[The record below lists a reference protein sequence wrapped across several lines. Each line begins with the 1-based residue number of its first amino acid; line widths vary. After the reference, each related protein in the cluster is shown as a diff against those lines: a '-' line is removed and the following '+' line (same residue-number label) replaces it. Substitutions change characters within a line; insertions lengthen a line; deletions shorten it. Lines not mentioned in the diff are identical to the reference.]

1 MTTVLVKGS
10 GPLDANLWAVGMC
23 PSREEIKAGHPFAN
37 PRGAGGL
44 LDLVLRQC
52 ALLRGEIRLENLF
65 EERPPRDDTSYFYID
80 TKKQYLN
87 DLGARHVERLRKLLD
102 EHHPNLIMALG
113 AEAMWIL
120 AGKRRITKWRG
131 SVLPC
136 ILVPG
141 LKVYATYHPEYVRK
155 HMQEKGQKKQE
166 RKSLNLLPIAIRDFE
181 RAAEQSA
188 TRDLPTPVRHITLP
202 QNLSDVT
209 RFIADIPS
217 GSEATVDIET
227 RPPGPIITR
236 LGICW
241 DPKAINAISI
251 PFIWEGRPYWTATE
265 FARIL
270 YALSVF
276 FLREDVQK
284 NFQGGMYD
292 LPILG
297 KFWGLRCAEGTVDD
311 TMVCHHAT
319 YPHLPKGLDFIAS
332 SYTWEP
338 YYKDDGKLWGKRVG
352 DHALSIYNGKD
363 VCVPREAWPI
373 ISQDCRQLGMWE
385 GYKRSMSYYPSLLA
399 MTMRGVKC
407 DMEKRE
413 ELRVL
418 FGDGA
423 EKCASEITNIMGR
436 PYKVSTAYTKDLVQL
451 LYVDMNLTPQYKGGK
466 LTTED
471 AALLRLKKHHPDNP
485 VIELVRRRRK
495 FLKLLSTNV
504 EMEVSADGRFHTTYN
519 PAGTT
524 TWRLSSSESPFGGGG
539 NLQNIPVRG
548 DEGGEIRKLFVADPG
563 KVLISADFSQAEA
576 REVAWLANE
585 KAEIDAFERGDD
597 IHGMSAID
605 LGLVPADTHPNAVKK
620 LFGKVVRDPAKG
632 MKHGYNYEIG
642 PRQLQTTL
650 LKDGFDFDYAACK
663 AALARIKLK
672 RPMIEGWKRLV
683 KAKIDTDRT
692 LITPLG
698 RKRVFYGRRGPDL
711 YRKAIAFVPQST
723 VGELLCIS
731 IREIHRELECKERIC
746 EILLNVHD
754 EVVVQAD
761 PSIVHRL
768 IPLMQE
774 LMMISHM
781 VNGRELTIPVDFKV
795 GPNWGELE
803 EYNA

>member
-1 MTTVLVKGS
+1 VTKVLVKGS
-10 GPLDANLWAVGMC
+10 GPLDSDLWFVGMA

-44 LDLVLRQC
+44 LDLVLRQVG
-52 ALLRGEIRLENLF
+52 LLRAEVRLENLF
-65 EERPPRDDTSYFYID
+65 EERPPRDDTGFFYID

-87 DLGARHVERLRKLLD
+87 DLGAQHVERLRRLLE
-102 EHHPNLIMALG
+102 EHRPNVVVALG
-113 AEAMWIL
+113 AEAMWVL

-131 SVLPC
+131 SLLPC
-136 ILVPG
+136 VLAPG
-141 LKVYATYHPEYVRK
+141 LKVYCTYHPEYVRK
-155 HMQEKGQKKQE
+155 HLQEKGQ
-166 RKSLNLLPIAIRDFE
+166 RKSEKKAMNLLPISIRDFQ
-181 RAAEQSA
+181 RVKEQSL
-188 TRDLPTPVRHITLP
+188 TPMFPTPNRNITLP
-202 QNLSDVT
+202 QTLTEVI
-209 RFIADIPS
+209 RFISEIPS
-217 GSEATVDIET
+217 GSTCTVDIET
-227 RPPGPIITR
+227 RPPGPLITR
-236 LGICW
+236 LGLCW
-241 DPKAINAISI
+241 DPLAVSAISI
-251 PFIWEGRPYWTATE
+251 PFIWEGRPYWTAGE
-265 FARIL
+265 FGRIL
-270 YALSVF
+270 FALSEL
-276 FLREDVQK
+276 FLRDDVQK

-297 KFWGLRCAEGTVDD
+297 KFWGLRCAQGTVDD

-338 YYKDDGKLWGKRVG
+338 YYKDDGKLWGKRIG

-399 MTMRGVKC
+399 MTIRGVKC

-418 FGDGA
+418 FSRGA
-423 EKCASEITNIMGR
+423 EECSVEIEKLMGR
-436 PYKVSTAYTKDLVQL
+436 SYQVSTAYTKDLVQL
-451 LYVDMNLTPQYKGGK
+451 LYVDMGLTPQYKGGK

-471 AALLRLKKHHPDNP
+471 AALLRLKRLHPTNP
-485 VIELVRRRRK
+485 VIELIRRRRK

-504 EMEVSADGRFHTTYN
+504 EMEVSKDGRFHTTYN

-548 DEGGEIRKLFVADPG
+548 EEGAEIRKLFIADPG

-585 KAEIDAFERGDD
+585 KAEIEAFLRGDD
-597 IHGMSAID
+597 IHGISAVD
-605 LGLVPADTHPNAVKK
+605 LGLVPPDTDPNDVRK
-620 LFGKVVRDPAKG
+620 LFGKEVRQPAKH
-632 MKHGYNYEIG
+632 MKYGYNYEIG
-642 PRQLQTTL
+642 PRQLQSRL
-650 LKDGFDFDYAACK
+650 LKEGFDFEYSECVNV
-663 AALARIKLK
+663 LAKIRMK
-672 RPMIEGWKRLV
+672 RPMIEGWKRQV

-692 LITPLG
+692 LVTPLG
-698 RKRVFYGRRGPDL
+698 RKRIFYGRRGPDL

-731 IREIHRELECKERIC
+731 IREIHSILECQERIC
-746 EILLNVHD
+746 EILLNIHD

-761 PSIVHRL
+761 PSDVQRL
-768 IPLMQE
+768 IPMMRE
-774 LMMISHM
+774 LMTISHQ

-795 GPNWGELE
+795 GENWGEME
-803 EYNA
+803 GM